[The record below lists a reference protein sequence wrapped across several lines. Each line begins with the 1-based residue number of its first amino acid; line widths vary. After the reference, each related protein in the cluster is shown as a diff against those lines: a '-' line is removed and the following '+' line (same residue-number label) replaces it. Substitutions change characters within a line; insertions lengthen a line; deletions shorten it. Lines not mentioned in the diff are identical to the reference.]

1 MATYVLVGGA
11 WLGGW
16 AWKHVA
22 RELRAQGHAIY
33 PATLTG
39 LGEREH
45 LASPEVNL
53 ETHITDV
60 TNVVK
65 YEDLS
70 DVVLVGHSYAGI
82 VVEGAADR
90 IADRLSQVV
99 YLDSGPLGD
108 GMASIDFYPP
118 ATREQMQQQVE
129 ASGEGWKLPF
139 PGFEQLAESA
149 SLAGL
154 GRAERAFM
162 AAKVVAQPF
171 NAYLQPLR
179 LTSAYDGA
187 YRRVAVL
194 CTDGG
199 FSMDQIKG
207 LIAAG
212 EPAFQT
218 LAAPD
223 WQFHEIAT
231 GHWPMLSTPAE
242 LATLLDS
249 LTA

>member
-11 WLGGW
+11 FIGGW
-16 AWKHVA
+16 AWKGVA
-22 RELRAQGHAIY
+22 CELRAQGHAVY
-33 PATLTG
+33 PVTLTG
-39 LGEREH
+39 LGERVH
-45 LASPEVNL
+45 LASPQVNL

-60 TNVVK
+60 INVIT

-70 DVVLVGHSYAGI
+70 DVVLVGHSYAGN
-82 VVEGAADR
+82 VVGGVADR
-90 IADRLSQVV
+90 VAERLSQVV

-108 GMASIDFYPP
+108 GRAHIDFYPP
-118 ATREQMQQQVE
+118 AVKEQLQQQVDQ
-129 ASGEGWKLPF
+129 SGEGWKLPF
-139 PGFEQLAESA
+139 PGFDGLAEMA

-154 GRAERAFM
+154 GEAELAFM

-179 LTSAYDGA
+179 LTSSYEGA

-199 FSMDQIKG
+199 FSIAQFKE
-207 LIAAG
+207 LIATG
-212 EPAFQT
+212 EPAFQPF
-218 LAAPD
+218 AAPD
-223 WQFHEIAT
+223 WQYHEIAT
-231 GHWPMLSTPAE
+231 GHWPMLSAPSE

-249 LTA
+249 LVA

>member
-11 WLGGW
+11 WIGGW

-22 RELRAQGHAIY
+22 RELRTQGHAVY
-33 PATLTG
+33 PVTLTG

-60 TNVVK
+60 INIIT

-82 VVEGAADR
+82 VVEGVADR
-90 IADRLSQVV
+90 VADRLSQVV
-99 YLDSGPLGD
+99 YLDSGPLGE

-118 ATREQMQQQVE
+118 AAREQMQQQVDE
-129 ASGEGWKLPF
+129 SGEGWKLPF

-154 GRAERAFM
+154 GSAERAFM

-171 NAYLQPLR
+171 QTYLQPLR
-179 LTSAYDGA
+179 LTSVYDGS
-187 YRRVAVL
+187 YRRVVVL

-199 FSMDQIKG
+199 FSIEQIKG
-207 LIAAG
+207 LIVAG
-212 EPAFQT
+212 EPAFQQ

-231 GHWPMLSTPAE
+231 GHWPMLSTPVE
-242 LATLLDS
+242 LARLLDS